1 LASAAR
7 EVWRRL
13 GIRVPIVAILF
24 SFFLQP
30 PNLSQGHTSIMSGSI
45 EQIIPVVAIVGS
57 MSIPIFWFYFDSR
70 NKASRDQA
78 IGKALES
85 GAPLEDVKE
94 LYAET
99 ESASKAARKMPFR
112 KGLILISLGL
122 ALLMSRELG
131 FFGAQ
136 TSEDSGAAGVF
147 GLIGLFLGLAFLV
160 SDFFN
165 RKRF

>member
-1 LASAAR
+1 LALAAR

-13 GIRVPIVAILF
+13 GIRVPIVAFLF
-24 SFFLQP
+24 SLLLQP
-30 PNLSQGHTSIMSGSI
+30 PNLSLGHTSIMSGSI
-45 EQIIPVVAIVGS
+45 EQIIPLVAIVGS

-78 IGKALES
+78 ISKALES

-112 KGLILISLGL
+112 KGLILISLGA

-131 FFGAQ
+131 FFGAH
-136 TSEDSGAAGVF
+136 SSGAAGVF